1 MDQHQQPESIDFSR
15 IRERVRRNIWKFY
28 AIRILRAIGLIL
40 LVYIAVLGASLIW
53 LAPQLKSAYSQALI
67 ARDSLTQ
74 AQHLVVNRDLLGAAD
89 KLSTAHNSLVTVQA
103 TFLKIPLIRWT
114 PFISSQIKPLD
125 ELLVAGVNLTAS
137 GEKLTRIGDDL
148 TKKIRNESIPNAV
161 ITKQQKTDILFK
173 IVEAAPI
180 LQQVQRE
187 LHNANDAMAR
197 VDSSALILRPIAKA
211 VVPLK
216 AYLPLI
222 IKMVD
227 QAVPMVSAAPK
238 LLGFDKPA
246 TYLFLIQNNHEL
258 RPTGGFIGT
267 YGIVTVDAGD
277 TTKLFTDN
285 IYNLDRAFANDPTL
299 KTPQQILNEPSP
311 MPIATWLEQK
321 QWALRDINWD
331 PDFPTTARK
340 AIEMYQRET
349 KVAQDLEKQINT
361 RDPRKKITETAYPSE
376 NIDGLI
382 AITPEIIEGILRITG
397 PITVDGI
404 QFTADNFQDELE
416 FRVGFQ
422 YRELGI
428 SDSSRKEI
436 IHHLADALREKV
448 LALPYQKV
456 LEVLNVGL
464 DSLASKSILLYHNDE
479 SLEKMIVE
487 RGWGGEIN
495 DNSLDY
501 LFVVDSNLASL
512 KSDQFVDRFVNY
524 KLRKDGNDYLAT
536 VTVTHK
542 HNGQFAWNSSRLRS
556 YTRVYAPLGSQFVSG
571 TGAVFNDK
579 VRDPEHKAGTYDAG
593 EEHGRAV
600 FGGFFVTEPGET
612 TSISFTYKLPKFVVD
627 KINEGAYNLL
637 YQKQPG
643 TSHRLTLDLDFGKTI
658 SNSVPANAA
667 GGILPKVYKF
677 SEAIVSD
684 SWYTLKF

>member
-1 MDQHQQPESIDFSR
+1 MDQRQQPESIDFSQ
-15 IRERVRRNIWKFY
+15 IRERVRRNIWKLY
-28 AIRILRAIGLIL
+28 AMRL
-40 LVYIAVLGASLIW
+40 LKTVAVVFLAYIVILGASLVW
-53 LAPQLKSAYSQALI
+53 LAPKLKAAYDNGLI

-74 AQHLVVNRDLLGAAD
+74 AQHLIVNRDLLGASEQLA
-89 KLSTAHNSLVTVQA
+89 SANSSLLVVQDA
-103 TFLKIPLIRWT
+103 FGKIPLIRWT
-114 PFISSQIKPLD
+114 PFLSSQVRPVD
-125 ELLVAGVNLTAS
+125 DLLVAGINLTSS
-137 GEKLTRIGDDL
+137 GAKLTKIGDDL
-148 TKKIRNESIPNAV
+148 TKKLRNESIPNAA
-161 ITKQQKTDILFK
+161 ISKQQKIDILTK

-180 LQQVQRE
+180 LEQVQKE
-187 LHNANDAMAR
+187 LHNANDAMAK
-197 VDSSALILRPIAKA
+197 VDASTLILRPVAKA

-222 IKMVD
+222 IRMVD

-267 YGIVTVDAGD
+267 YGIVKLDTGD
-277 TTKLFTDN
+277 ITKLFTDN

-311 MPIATWLEQK
+311 KPIETWLEQR

-340 AIEMYQRET
+340 AIEMYQKET
-349 KVAQDLEKQINT
+349 VVAQDLEKQVNA
-361 RDPRKKITETAYPSE
+361 RDPRHAPAESAFPTE

-416 FRVGFQ
+416 FRVGFE

-436 IHHLADALREKV
+436 IHHLADTLQAKV
-448 LALPYQKV
+448 MALPYQKV
-456 LEVLNVGL
+456 LDVLNIGL

-479 SLEKMIVE
+479 ALEKMIID
-487 RGWGGEIN
+487 RGWGGEVN
-495 DNSLDY
+495 TNSLDY

-524 KLRKDGNDYLAT
+524 KLVKDGNDYLAT

-542 HNGQFAWNSSRLRS
+542 HNGVFSWNSSRLRS
-556 YTRVYAPLGSQFVSG
+556 YTRIYVPQGSKFVSG

-579 VRDPEHKAGTYDAG
+579 VRDPEHKPGTYDVG
-593 EEHGRAV
+593 EDHGRTV
-600 FGGFFVTEPGET
+600 IGGFFVTEPGET
-612 TSISFTYKLPKFVVD
+612 TSISFTYKLPKYVVD

-643 TSHRLTLDLDFGKTI
+643 TNHKLTLDLDFGKTI
-658 SNSVPANAA
+658 SNSVPANTAS
-667 GGILPKVYKF
+667 GILPKVYKY
-677 SEAIVSD
+677 SESIIAD